1 MTRVV
6 LLFVYNKVLSSA
18 AAEIIRS
25 SPRSA
30 DLSSRLVGKQVKMS
44 PTQVTE
50 ILMTSTDSI
59 LEQLYNS
66 NLQRTSTSVA
76 QLDHCIYVLY
86 ILQCICPTLLC
97 LVYIVRQK
105 QKRPIHM
112 WISVHYLSQLV
123 ATTLLLVLR
132 IRGSLF
138 FLHVSSLIAEF
149 VSSSLWTW
157 SVSCPPK
164 TRRCWSLGTNTG

>member
-1 MTRVV
+1 MIKKKILIFVTRVV

-59 LEQLYNS
+59 LEQFYNS
-66 NLQRTSTSVA
+66 NL
-76 QLDHCIYVLY
+76 
-86 ILQCICPTLLC
+86 
-97 LVYIVRQK
+97 
-105 QKRPIHM
+105 
-112 WISVHYLSQLV
+112 
-123 ATTLLLVLR
+123 
-132 IRGSLF
+132 
-138 FLHVSSLIAEF
+138 
-149 VSSSLWTW
+149 
-157 SVSCPPK
+157 
-164 TRRCWSLGTNTG
+164 N